1 MVTIGCDQHKH
12 YCVLA
17 TLNEQ
22 GKLMEQQKFYH
33 DSPEVIKDYL
43 LKMPQGTQL
52 AIEACGYDAWLCDL
66 VESCGVKVHLAH
78 PLKTKAIAS
87 AKIKTDTLDAKVL
100 AQLLHNDFLAEAYYA
115 PKELREKR
123 YLLRYRQCLVQYQTS
138 LKNRIHG
145 MIDRLGIRPPEI
157 TDLFG
162 KKGIAW
168 LKDLK
173 LASVYTD
180 AMDGYL
186 QVLTTI
192 KERIK
197 ESEKDIQEILDDDP
211 QTTLLQTIP
220 GVGKISAFL
229 LLAEIGPIERF
240 ASAERLCS
248 YAGLVPS
255 LHQSGQSLYQ
265 GSITKQGNKFMRW
278 VMVEAAHRAL
288 RCDPALSSF
297 YQRIER
303 KMGSSKAAV
312 AVARKLL
319 TYVWQV
325 LTKNEVYHYRTI
337 FPNKPVVSRV

>member
-43 LKMPQGTQL
+43 FKMPQGTQL

-303 KMGSSKAAV
+303 KKGSSKAAV

-325 LTKNEVYHYRTI
+325 LTKNQAYHYRTM
-337 FPNKPVVSRV
+337 FPNKPVVSRA

>member
-1 MVTIGCDQHKH
+1 MYTIGCDQHKH

-22 GKLMEQQKFYH
+22 GKMMEQQKFYH

-43 LKMPQGTQL
+43 LKMPEGSKL

-87 AKIKTDTLDAKVL
+87 ARIKTDTLDAKVL

-145 MIDRLGIRPPEI
+145 ILDRLGIRTPEV

-168 LKDLK
+168 LKSLDLTD
-173 LASVYTD
+173 VY
-180 AMDGYL
+180 ANALEGYL
-186 QVLTTI
+186 EVLSTI

-197 ESEKDIQEILDDDP
+197 ESEKNIQAILDEAP

-220 GVGKISAFL
+220 GIGKISAFL
-229 LLAEIGPIERF
+229 LIAEIGPIERF
-240 ASAERLCS
+240 ASAEKLCS

-255 LHQSGQSLYQ
+255 LHQSGQTLYQ
-265 GSITKQGNKFMRW
+265 GSITKQGNKFIRW

-288 RCDPALSSF
+288 RQDPALRNL

-303 KMGSSKAAV
+303 KKGSSKAAV

-319 TYVWQV
+319 TYVWHV
-325 LTKNEVYHYRTI
+325 LTKNEIYRYRTTV
-337 FPNKPVVSRV
+337 PNKPVVSRA